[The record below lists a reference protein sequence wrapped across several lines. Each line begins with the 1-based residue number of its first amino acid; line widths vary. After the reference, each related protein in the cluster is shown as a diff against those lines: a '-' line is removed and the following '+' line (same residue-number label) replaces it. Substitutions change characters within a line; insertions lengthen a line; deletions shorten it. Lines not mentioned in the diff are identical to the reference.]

1 MEPIQQIQSKQQKKT
16 STKPLVPLTPI
27 TQEML
32 HHVLTRLDR
41 RFNTWYRI
49 FWYGMLQGAGAV
61 VGAALLIFITALI
74 LHLFGFNESAEAIKL
89 YGRYGQL

>member
-1 MEPIQQIQSKQQKKT
+1 MQPTQPAPQKKPQSK
-16 STKPLVPLTPI
+16 PLIPMTPV
-27 TQEML
+27 TQDML
-32 HHVLTRLDR
+32 HALLVRLDR

-61 VGAALLIFITALI
+61 VGAALLVFIAALM
-74 LHLFGFNESAEAIKL
+74 LHVLGFNESAEAIKL